1 MMDSV
6 VDWSMMNNSVVD
18 RGMMSN
24 SMVNRGMDSM
34 MNNWGMGSMV
44 HYRGMHSM
52 MSNWSMSNYR
62 STCKS
67 SERNCWASRGK
78 RYNSSQNKALEIK
91 SLDKGPKVKKKL
103 LTFMMFIC

>member
-1 MMDSV
+1 MVNRGMDCMMNNWGMGSM

-24 SMVNRGMDSM
+24 SMVNRGMDCM

-78 RYNSSQNKALEIK
+78 RYNSSQNKALHDVV
-91 SLDKGPKVKKKL
+91 LP
-103 LTFMMFIC
+103 